1 MEAMMT
7 RYCDW
12 EIIKDGFS
20 FSKDAYN
27 TLGNLIIHE
36 NEWCDSVGGHFRAPV
51 RPIEDYIQYINKNQI
66 QSADVYMRDLSFLK
80 ECPSLTRLSLHYP
93 VGFAEKMDYTPLYD
107 LPVIEKLKCPPTIDT
122 ESEEYCEIDYSKI
135 HGLVSLSLYMRKGMK
150 NFKDIPTLKSLWAS
164 KFKGKNRDLTD
175 LFTAPHLDCLWLI
188 CCGVKSLKGIEVSSD
203 IEEVRLDYCRSLED
217 ISALESAKTTLRNL
231 RIDACGKIKDFSV
244 LEKLENL
251 EVLVL
256 QGNNSI
262 PNLNFLKKLPNL
274 QYFSITM
281 NVEDGDLTP
290 CLNIPF
296 MGYVRNRRHYNL
308 KNEDFP
314 SHGGYRQKIRC
325 SESELWR
332 KWSYIREP
340 EFYWEIY
347 NRKAQDI

>member
-1 MEAMMT
+1 MMT

-12 EIIKDGFS
+12 EIIKDGFG
-20 FSKDAYN
+20 FSEFAFQV
-27 TLGNLIIHE
+27 LGDLIIHE
-36 NEWCDSVGGHFRAPV
+36 NQWSDDIGRCFRSPV
-51 RPIEDYIQYINKNQI
+51 RPIEEYIQYIHENQI
-66 QSADVYMRDLSFLK
+66 QSADVYMSNLSFLK
-80 ECPSLTRLSLHYP
+80 QCPSLKRLAISPP
-93 VGFAEKMDYTPLYD
+93 VGFEGEIDYTPLYN
-107 LPVIEKLKCPPTIDT
+107 LSSVEGLICGE
-122 ESEEYCEIDYSKI
+122 EEYCEIDFSKI
-135 HGLVSLSLYMRKGMK
+135 SGLVYLSFAVKKGMK
-150 NFKDIPTLKSLWAS
+150 NFKDISTLKTLKAS
-164 KFKGKNRDLTD
+164 GFKGKNRDLTD

-188 CCGVKSLKGIEVSSD
+188 CCGVKSLKGIEVSAD

-256 QGNNSI
+256 HGNNSI
-262 PNLNFLKKLPNL
+262 PNLDFLKKLPNL

-308 KNEDFP
+308 KNEDF
-314 SHGGYRQKIRC
+314 SSCGGYRQKIRC
-325 SESELWR
+325 PESELWR
-332 KWSYIREP
+332 KWSYICEP
-340 EFYWEIY
+340 EFYFEIY

>member
-1 MEAMMT
+1 MTT
-7 RYCDW
+7 RYCEE
-12 EIIKDGFS
+12 EIVKDDFS
-20 FSKDAYN
+20 FFKDAYN
-27 TLGNLIIHE
+27 TLGELIIRE
-36 NEWCDSVGGHFRAPV
+36 NEWADDVGGRFHAPV
-51 RPIEDYIQYINKNQI
+51 RPIEDYIQYINENQI
-66 QSADVYMRDLSFLK
+66 QSAKIYMSSISFLE
-80 ECPSLTRLSLHYP
+80 ECPSLKRLAIFPP
-93 VGFAEKMDYTPLYD
+93 VGFEGEIDYTPLYS
-107 LPVIEKLKCPPTIDT
+107 LSSVEGLICG
-122 ESEEYCEIDYSKI
+122 EEEFCEIDFSKI
-135 HGLVSLSLYMRKGMK
+135 SGLVYLSFSVKKGMK
-150 NFKDIPTLKSLWAS
+150 NFKDISTLKTLKVSG
-164 KFKGKNRDLTD
+164 FKGKNRNLTD

-256 QGNNSI
+256 HGNNSI
-262 PNLNFLKKLPNL
+262 PNLDFLKKLSNL

-281 NVEDGDLTP
+281 NVEDGNLTP

-325 SESELWR
+325 PESELWR
-332 KWSYIREP
+332 KWSYICEP
-340 EFYWEIY
+340 EFYFEIY
-347 NRKAQDI
+347 NRKAQND